1 MQARSKVIGL
11 ATLLCAT
18 AGGAQQTYTSARLV
32 DAPAVDVW
40 MNHSEYRPFEKAEVG
55 FVAPAGSYLLVMR
68 IADDGY
74 TVKGINTVEIL
85 YPSPASSQHLL
96 SAADGNA
103 LSTEFTT
110 RGGPGTTGAVFA
122 VASSKPFDLSKIATR
137 FAWHPGFPVENRQ
150 EIAGRIL
157 EKVGVT
163 PGDVLG
169 VAVDAYDV
177 VKTYGTAAQRPHRSQ
192 NDFSTDLF
200 RRCEQGSK
208 DEWCRSFRR

>member
-1 MQARSKVIGL
+1 MQASSMVTGL
-11 ATLLCAT
+11 ALLFGATL
-18 AGGAQQTYTSARLV
+18 GRAQQVYTSARLV

-40 MNHSEYRPFEKAEVG
+40 MNHTEYRPFEKAEVG
-55 FVAPAGSYLLVMR
+55 FIAPAGSYLLVMR

-85 YPSPASSQHLL
+85 YPRPASSQHLL

-103 LSTEFTT
+103 LSAEFQT

-122 VASSKPFDLSKIATR
+122 IASSKPFDLSKISTR
-137 FAWHPGFPVENRQ
+137 FAWHPGFPVQNRQ
-150 EIAGRIL
+150 EIAGRVL
-157 EKVGVT
+157 EKVGVMPT
-163 PGDVLG
+163 DVLG
-169 VAVDAYDV
+169 VGVDAYDV
-177 VKTYGTAAQRPHRSQ
+177 VKTYGTAAQRPRKSQ

-200 RRCEQGSK
+200 RRCEQGSE